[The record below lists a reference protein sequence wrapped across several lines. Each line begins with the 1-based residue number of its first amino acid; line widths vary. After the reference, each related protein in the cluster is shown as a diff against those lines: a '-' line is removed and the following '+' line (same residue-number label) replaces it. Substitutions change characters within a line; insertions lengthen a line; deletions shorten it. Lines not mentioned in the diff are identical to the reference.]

1 MSLKDLKLEFSD
13 KQAITGTSATS
24 TNTLDLGLER
34 NNLSGNVH
42 GGGYLN
48 VQCCKDAAPVAER
61 ATGKFTFEANPVADN
76 TIGIDDT
83 VYTFVASDA
92 GDDEILLGATLADT
106 MKNIVAK
113 SFGPDVTFAIT
124 GDDEI
129 TVTAV
134 TPGTDGNGIQLKKNS
149 SNISISGTYLSG
161 GTASNVVTAKLQD
174 SDNGTDFTDVV
185 GGSVTITDP
194 VAGSQACI
202 RLPVL
207 KRYVKVAYGATR
219 SLTDGKW
226 DAYIGAPIAKH

>member
-13 KQAITGTSATS
+13 KQAVTGTSATS
-24 TNTLDLGLER
+24 TNTLDFGLER

-48 VQCCKDAAPVAER
+48 VQCCKDVAPVAEK
-61 ATGKFTFEANPVADN
+61 ASGKFTFEANPVANN

-106 MKNIVAK
+106 MENIVAK
-113 SFGPDVTFAIT
+113 SYPGVTFAIT
-124 GDDEI
+124 ADDEI
-129 TVTAV
+129 TVTSV
-134 TPGTDGNGIQLKKNS
+134 TPGTAGNSIQLKKNS

-161 GTASNVVTAKLQD
+161 GTASNVVTVKLQD

-185 GGSVTITDP
+185 GGSVTLTDP

>member
-13 KQAITGTSATS
+13 KQAVTGTSATS

-48 VQCCKDAAPVAER
+48 VQCCKDIAPVAEK
-61 ATGKFTFEANPVADN
+61 ASGKFTFEANPVANN

-92 GDDEILLGATLADT
+92 GDDEILLGATLAKT
-106 MKNIVAK
+106 LENIVAK
-113 SFGPDVTFAIT
+113 SYPGVTFEIT
-124 GDDEI
+124 ADDEI

-134 TPGTDGNGIQLKKNS
+134 TPGTDGNSIQLKKNS

-161 GTASNVVTAKLQD
+161 GTASNVITAKLQD

>member
-13 KQAITGTSATS
+13 KQAVTGTSADS

-48 VQCCKDAAPVAER
+48 VQCCKDTAPVAEK
-61 ATGKFTFEANPVADN
+61 ASGKFTFEQNPIADN
-76 TIGIDDT
+76 TIGIDDV

-92 GDDEILLGATLADT
+92 GDDEILLGATLAKT
-106 MKNIVAK
+106 MENIVK
-113 SFGPDVTFAIT
+113 KGFGDTVTAEIT

-129 TVTAV
+129 TITAAEA
-134 TPGTDGNGIQLKKNS
+134 GTDGNSIKMKKNS
-149 SNISISGTYLSG
+149 SYISISGTYLSG
-161 GTASNVVTAKLQD
+161 GTANNVVTVKLQD

-185 GGSVTITDP
+185 GGSVTFTDP

>member
-13 KQAITGTSATS
+13 KQAVTGTSANS
-24 TNTLDLGLER
+24 TNTLDLGLET

-48 VQCCKDAAPVAER
+48 VQCCKDIAPVAEK
-61 ATGKFTFEANPVADN
+61 ASGKFTFEANPVADN
-76 TIGIDDT
+76 TIGIDDV

-92 GDDEILLGATLADT
+92 GDDEILLGATLAKT
-106 MKNIVAK
+106 MENIVAK
-113 SFGPDVTFAIT
+113 SYPGVTFAVT

-134 TPGTDGNGIQLKKNS
+134 TPGTDGNSIQLKKNS

-185 GGSVTITDP
+185 GGSVTLTDP

-226 DAYIGAPIAKH
+226 DAYIGAQIAKH

>member
-13 KQAITGTSATS
+13 KQAVTGTSANS
-24 TNTLDLGLER
+24 TNTLDLGLET

-48 VQCCKDAAPVAER
+48 VQCCKDSAPVAEK
-61 ATGKFTFEANPVADN
+61 ASGKFTFEANPVADN
-76 TIGIDDT
+76 TIGIDDV

-92 GDDEILLGATLADT
+92 GDDEILLGATLAKT
-106 MKNIVAK
+106 MENIVAK
-113 SFGPDVTFAIT
+113 SYPGVTFAIT

-134 TPGTDGNGIQLKKNS
+134 TPGTDGNSIQLKKNS

-161 GTASNVVTAKLQD
+161 GTASNVVTVKLQD

-185 GGSVTITDP
+185 GGAVTFTDP
-194 VAGSQACI
+194 VAGTQGCI

>member
-13 KQAITGTSATS
+13 KQAVTGTSATS

-48 VQCCKDAAPVAER
+48 VQCCKDIAPVAEK
-61 ATGKFTFEANPVADN
+61 ASGKFTFEANPVADN

-92 GDDEILLGATLADT
+92 GDDEILLGATLAKT
-106 MKNIVAK
+106 LENIVAK
-113 SFGPDVTFAIT
+113 SYPGVTFEIT
-124 GDDEI
+124 ADDEI

-134 TPGTDGNGIQLKKNS
+134 EAGTDGNSIQLKKNS

-161 GTASNVVTAKLQD
+161 GTASNVITAKLQD

>member
-13 KQAITGTSATS
+13 KQAVTGTSADS
-24 TNTLDLGLER
+24 TKTLDLGLET

-48 VQCCKDAAPVAER
+48 VQCCTNAEPYGTKASGTLTFSSNATATKTIQIDTDVAQFVSGTPGEGEIKIGTTI
-61 ATGKFTFEANPVADN
+61 AETIANVLAYDFGENVVLKQTDDN
-76 TIGIDDT
+76 
-83 VYTFVASDA
+83 
-92 GDDEILLGATLADT
+92 
-106 MKNIVAK
+106 
-113 SFGPDVTFAIT
+113 
-124 GDDEI
+124 EI
-129 TVTAV
+129 TITA
-134 TPGTDGNGIQLKKNS
+134 TDTGTDGNSIILYS
-149 SNISISGTYLSG
+149 TDSNITASDSKLSG
-161 GTASNVVTAKLQD
+161 GTAANAVTVKLQD

-185 GGSVTITDP
+185 GGAVTFTDT
-194 VAGSQACI
+194 VAGSQGCI

>member
-13 KQAITGTSATS
+13 KQAVTGTSATS
-24 TNTLDLGLER
+24 TNTLDLGLET

-48 VQCCKDAAPVAER
+48 VQCCKDSAPVSEKAS
-61 ATGKFTFEANPVADN
+61 GKFTFDDNPSAND
-76 TIGIDDT
+76 TIGIDDV

-92 GDDEILLGATLADT
+92 GDDDILLGDTLAKT
-106 MKNIVAK
+106 MAAIVAK
-113 SFGPDVTFAIT
+113 GFGSTVTAEIT
-124 GDDEI
+124 DDDEI
-129 TVTAV
+129 TITAV
-134 TPGTDGNGIQLKKNS
+134 TPGTAGNSIQLKKSS

-161 GTASNVVTAKLQD
+161 GTASNVVTVKLQD

-185 GGSVTITDP
+185 GGSVTLTDP

-226 DAYIGAPIAKH
+226 DAYSGAPIAKH

>member
-13 KQAITGTSATS
+13 KQAVTGTTGTS
-24 TNTLDLGLER
+24 TNTLDLGLET
-34 NNLSGNVH
+34 NNLSGNVY
-42 GGGYLN
+42 GAGYLN
-48 VQCCKDAAPVAER
+48 VQCCEDAAPVAEK

-92 GDDEILLGATLADT
+92 GDDEILLGETLADT

-113 SFGPDVTFAIT
+113 SFGTDVTFAIT

-134 TPGTDGNGIQLKKNS
+134 EAGTAGNSIQMKKNS

-161 GTASNVVTAKLQD
+161 GTANNVITAKLQD
-174 SDNGTDFTDVV
+174 SEDGTNFSDVA
-185 GGSVTITDP
+185 GGAVTITNP

-207 KRYVKVAYGATR
+207 KRYVRVAYGATR
-219 SLTDGKW
+219 SLTKGKW

>member
-13 KQAITGTSATS
+13 KQAVTGTSATS

-48 VQCCKDAAPVAER
+48 VQCCKDTAPVAEK
-61 ATGKFTFEANPVADN
+61 ASGKFTFEANPVADN

-92 GDDEILLGATLADT
+92 GDDEILLGATLAKT
-106 MKNIVAK
+106 LENIVAK
-113 SFGPDVTFAIT
+113 SYPGVTFEIT
-124 GDDEI
+124 ADDEI

-134 TPGTDGNGIQLKKNS
+134 APGTAGNSIQLKKNS

-161 GTASNVVTAKLQD
+161 GTASNVVTVKLQD

-185 GGSVTITDP
+185 GGSVTLTDP

>member
-13 KQAITGTSATS
+13 KQAVTGTSANS
-24 TNTLDLGLER
+24 TNTLDLGLET

-48 VQCCKDAAPVAER
+48 VQCCKDIAPVAEK
-61 ATGKFTFEANPVADN
+61 ASGKFTFEANPVADN
-76 TIGIDDT
+76 TIGIDDA

-92 GDDEILLGATLADT
+92 GDDEILLGATLAKT
-106 MKNIVAK
+106 MENIVAK
-113 SFGPDVTFAIT
+113 SYPGVTFAIT

-134 TPGTDGNGIQLKKNS
+134 TPGTDGNSIQLKKNS

-161 GTASNVVTAKLQD
+161 GTASNVVTVKLQD

-185 GGSVTITDP
+185 GGAVTLTDP

>member
-13 KQAITGTSATS
+13 KQAVTGTSANS
-24 TNTLDLGLER
+24 TNTLDLGLET

-48 VQCCKDAAPVAER
+48 VQCCKDIAPVAEK
-61 ATGKFTFEANPVADN
+61 ASGKFTFEANPVADN
-76 TIGIDDT
+76 TIGIDDV

-92 GDDEILLGATLADT
+92 GDDEILLGATLAKT
-106 MKNIVAK
+106 MENIVAK
-113 SFGPDVTFAIT
+113 SYPGVTFAIT

-134 TPGTDGNGIQLKKNS
+134 TPGTDGNSIQLKKNS

-161 GTASNVVTAKLQD
+161 GTASNVVTVKLQD

-185 GGSVTITDP
+185 GGAVTLTDP
-194 VAGSQACI
+194 VAGSRACI

-207 KRYVKVAYGATR
+207 KRYVRVAYGATR

>member
-13 KQAITGTSATS
+13 KQAVTGTSANS
-24 TNTLDLGLER
+24 TNTLDLGLET

-48 VQCCKDAAPVAER
+48 VQCCKDTAPVAEK
-61 ATGKFTFEANPVADN
+61 ASGKFTFEANPVANN

-83 VYTFVASDA
+83 VYTFVASSPD
-92 GDDEILLGATLADT
+92 DDEILIGTDLAAT

-113 SFGPDVTFAIT
+113 SYPGVTFAIT

-134 TPGTDGNGIQLKKNS
+134 TPGTEGNSIQLKKNS
-149 SNISISGTYLSG
+149 SNISISGTYLTG
-161 GTASNVVTAKLQD
+161 GTASNAVTVKLQD

-185 GGSVTITDP
+185 GGAVTLTDP

-226 DAYIGAPIAKH
+226 DVYIGAPIAKH

>member
-13 KQAITGTSATS
+13 KQAVTGTTGTS
-24 TNTLDLGLER
+24 TNTLDLGLET

-48 VQCCKDAAPVAER
+48 VQCCKDVAPVAER
-61 ATGKFTFEANPVADN
+61 ATGKFTFTENPVADN

-92 GDDEILLGATLADT
+92 GDDEILIGTDLAAT

-113 SFGPDVTFAIT
+113 SFGTDVTFAIT

-134 TPGTDGNGIQLKKNS
+134 EAGTAGNSIQMKKNS

-161 GTASNVVTAKLQD
+161 GTANNVITAKLQD
-174 SDNGTDFTDVV
+174 SEDGTNFSDVA
-185 GGSVTITDP
+185 GGAVTITNP

>member
-13 KQAITGTSATS
+13 KQAVTGTSANS
-24 TNTLDLGLER
+24 TNTLDLGLET

-48 VQCCKDAAPVAER
+48 VQCCKDTAPVAEK
-61 ATGKFTFEANPVADN
+61 ASGKFTFEANPVADN
-76 TIGIDDT
+76 TIGIDDV

-92 GDDEILLGATLADT
+92 GDDEILLGATLAKT
-106 MKNIVAK
+106 MENIVAK
-113 SFGPDVTFAIT
+113 SYPGVTFAIT

-134 TPGTDGNGIQLKKNS
+134 TPGTDGNSIQLKKNS

-161 GTASNVVTAKLQD
+161 GTASNVVTVKLQD

-185 GGSVTITDP
+185 GGAVTLTDP
-194 VAGSQACI
+194 VAGSRACI

>member
-13 KQAITGTSATS
+13 KQAVTGTTATS

-48 VQCCKDAAPVAER
+48 VQCCKDVAPVAEK
-61 ATGKFTFEANPVADN
+61 ASGKFTFEANPVANN

-83 VYTFVASDA
+83 VYTFVASGADE
-92 GDDEILLGATLADT
+92 DEILIGSDLAAT
-106 MKNIVAK
+106 MKNIVEK
-113 SFGPDVTFAIT
+113 SYPGVTFAIT
-124 GDDEI
+124 DDDEI

-134 TPGTDGNGIQLKKNS
+134 TPGTAGNSIQLKKNS

-161 GTASNVVTAKLQD
+161 GTANNVITAKLQD

>member
-13 KQAITGTSATS
+13 KQAVTGTTGTS
-24 TNTLDLGLER
+24 TNTLDLGLET

-48 VQCCKDAAPVAER
+48 VQCCKDVAPVAER
-61 ATGKFTFEANPVADN
+61 ATGKFTFTENPVADN

-92 GDDEILLGATLADT
+92 GDDEILIGTDLAAT

-113 SFGPDVTFAIT
+113 SYPGVTFAIT

-134 TPGTDGNGIQLKKNS
+134 TPGTDGNGIRLKKNS

-161 GTASNVVTAKLQD
+161 GTANNVVTAKLQD

-185 GGSVTITDP
+185 GGSVTLTDP

>member
-13 KQAITGTSATS
+13 KQAVTGTSADS
-24 TNTLDLGLER
+24 TNTLDLGLET

-48 VQCCKDAAPVAER
+48 VQCCKDIAPVAEK
-61 ATGKFTFEANPVADN
+61 ASGKFTFEANPVADN
-76 TIGIDDT
+76 TIGIDDV

-92 GDDEILLGATLADT
+92 GDDEILLGATLAKT
-106 MKNIVAK
+106 MENIVAK
-113 SFGPDVTFAIT
+113 SYPGVTFAIT

-134 TPGTDGNGIQLKKNS
+134 TPGTDGNSIQLKKNS

-185 GGSVTITDP
+185 GGSVTLTDP

>member
-83 VYTFVASDA
+83 VYTFVTSDA

-161 GTASNVVTAKLQD
+161 GTASNVITAKLQD